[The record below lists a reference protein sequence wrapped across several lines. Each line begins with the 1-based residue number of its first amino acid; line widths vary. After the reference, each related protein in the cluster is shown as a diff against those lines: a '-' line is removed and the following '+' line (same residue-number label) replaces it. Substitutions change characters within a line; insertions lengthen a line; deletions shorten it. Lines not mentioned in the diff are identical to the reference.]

1 MLKALMTNVNSIQN
15 MVSFSTDENLKNQME
30 VLEKKN
36 IIREMENA
44 FNRLLSRLDV
54 CEERNLKKTLKTGQ
68 KKLLKLK
75 QKENETLKKY
85 PRNYGGI

>member
-1 MLKALMTNVNSIQN
+1 
-15 MVSFSTDENLKNQME
+15 
-30 VLEKKN
+30 
-36 IIREMENA
+36 MENA